1 MPIIISTLV
10 FSAEKL
16 KRYSN
21 FLLEHIVSI
30 QDFAICLVL

>member
-21 FLLEHIVSI
+21 FFQEDMVSI
-30 QDFAICLVL
+30 QDFAIWLVL